1 MTGLKSILA
10 AAAAFLLI
18 GATNVALAAE
28 SGDADSASR
37 VRVSIA
43 DSGSAQ
49 TADRAVSRSG
59 EEVAQG
65 GGTGGGGAATAGGT
79 VLGTS
84 GAAGED
90 ETSAESAA
98 VVTEDANRD
107 GGGSAA
113 TGDSAAG
120 SAPIFLSTG
129 DDTCMGA
136 SGVGVQT
143 FEFGFSVGSSWT
155 DADCVMLK
163 NARELSNQGHTGAAK
178 ARLCMNEDNAMAFEM
193 TGEPCP
199 RALPSTQAV
208 LDEIRQWNPGY
219 GAAAAS
225 AEPGTQIASAAPVSG
240 GSATGVAASGES
252 AETGSRWGT
261 LVAMVTSLLDGAPD
275 AHGPGSLDAVTA
287 MDGVE

>member
-10 AAAAFLLI
+10 AATAFLLI
-18 GATNVALAAE
+18 GATNTASAADE
-28 SGDADSASR
+28 TSSSR
-37 VRVSIA
+37 VRVSLAETTTA
-43 DSGSAQ
+43 DKADRSDDGSA
-49 TADRAVSRSG
+49 DRKG
-59 EEVAQG
+59 GEVAQG
-65 GGTGGGGAATAGGT
+65 GSGGAAATAGS
-79 VLGTS
+79 TS
-84 GAAGED
+84 TTTSTTADGESD
-90 ETSAESAA
+90 TAAESAA
-98 VVTEDANRD
+98 VVNSDANRG

-155 DADCVMLK
+155 EEACVTLK
-163 NARELSNQGHTGAAK
+163 NARELSNQGHPKAAK
-178 ARLCMNEDNAMAFEM
+178 ARLCMNEDNALAFEM

-199 RALPSTQAV
+199 RALPSTQAA

-219 GAAAAS
+219 GVAAN
-225 AEPGTQIASAAPVSG
+225 PDTQVASAAPVSRAR
-240 GSATGVAASGES
+240 SESVATRDES
-252 AETGSRWGT
+252 AEGGSRWGT
-261 LVAMVTSLLDGAPD
+261 LVAMVTSLLDGAD
-275 AHGPGSLDAVTA
+275 AGHGPAGPDSVTA